1 MPHPSDPGIPTL
13 TQRAEPTLAPATP
26 APPRQTRPERDD
38 LPVLTEVADPDAP
51 VLAPGTA
58 NAHAPQAA
66 GGAHSPQAAFSTASQ
81 SDANTAVLRAALQ
94 AELEQTLQRALDDAT
109 AQLRARLEA
118 ELPALIDRAV
128 KSVRPG

>member
-26 APPRQTRPERDD
+26 TPPHQARSAHDD
-38 LPVLTEVADPDAP
+38 LPLLTEVADRDTP
-51 VLAPGTA
+51 VVAPGTA
-58 NAHAPQAA
+58 HVHAPQAA
-66 GGAHSPQAAFSTASQ
+66 GGAHSPQAAFSTASH

-94 AELEQTLQRALDDAT
+94 AELEQTLQRAVDDAT
-109 AQLRARLEA
+109 AQLRTRLEA